1 MFISETKIRVRY
13 AETDKMGYSYYGNYA
28 QYYEIGRVEA
38 LRQLGI
44 SYKSLE
50 DMGIMLPVT
59 QLITNYKKPAL
70 YDDELTVRTIIK
82 EMPKVKIRFFY
93 EIINSDNVIINYGE
107 TTLVFVKS
115 ATMKPFQCPEW
126 FCKLLKDFQL
136 T

>member
-1 MFISETKIRVRY
+1 MFVSETKIRVRY

-50 DMGIMLPVT
+50 DMGIMLPVL
-59 QLITNYKKPAL
+59 QLIINFKKPAL
-70 YDDELTVRTIIK
+70 YDDELTIK
-82 EMPKVKIRFFY
+82 TCITDMPKYRIKFNY
-93 EIINSDNVIINYGE
+93 EIYNASKELINYGE

-115 ATMKPFQCPEW
+115 STMKPFHCPSW
-126 FCKLLKDFQL
+126 FTDLLKDFDLQ
-136 T
+136 